1 MDDDGLTPRTQG
13 VAMSRVKLLLLASF
27 LAPMIASPILAA
39 APAQDA
45 AMKRSESAPDRAMV
59 PKELIGAWTL
69 VRCDNVYPDGHRV
82 ELYGPHPEGMWLID
96 AQGDYMMQIVRAR
109 RMPFAANDKSKGTAD
124 EYRAASMDS
133 NAHYGHVSAD
143 ANVMHSQIVHASFPN
158 WDGKSGDTGYTINGD
173 ELTYRVAKPSS
184 GAAEGAHGEVVWR
197 RVRS

>member
-96 AQGDYMMQIVRAR
+96 AQGD
-109 RMPFAANDKSKGTAD
+109 
-124 EYRAASMDS
+124 
-133 NAHYGHVSAD
+133 
-143 ANVMHSQIVHASFPN
+143 
-158 WDGKSGDTGYTINGD
+158 
-173 ELTYRVAKPSS
+173 
-184 GAAEGAHGEVVWR
+184 
-197 RVRS
+197 